1 MRTENAETTMA
12 NAEET
17 TEKGDNA
24 NHDSNASLGNSTNP
38 GNSATATT
46 AHATT
51 ETKRKTMNRLVY
63 ILLAATMLTLAACDS
78 NVMYN
83 ENRRINEQGWNMD
96 DSLVFNLEADD
107 TNSTYLCC
115 LDIRNRND
123 YPYSNIYFFITTIYP
138 DGSVAADTNIEFVLA
153 ERDGRWLGK
162 ENGRY
167 VDGRYPFCYF
177 HFPQQGSYQFVVRH
191 AMRDTLLPGIKNVGM
206 HIERTE

>member
-1 MRTENAETTMA
+1 MA

-83 ENRRINEQGWNMD
+83 ENKRINEQGWNMD

>member
-1 MRTENAETTMA
+1 
-12 NAEET
+12 
-17 TEKGDNA
+17 
-24 NHDSNASLGNSTNP
+24 
-38 GNSATATT
+38 
-46 AHATT
+46 
-51 ETKRKTMNRLVY
+51 
-63 ILLAATMLTLAACDS
+63 
-78 NVMYN
+78 
-83 ENRRINEQGWNMD
+83 MD
-96 DSLVFNLEADD
+96 DALVFNLEADD
-107 TNSTYLCC
+107 TSSTYLCC

-138 DGSVAADTNIEFVLA
+138 DGSIAADTNIEFRLA

-206 HIERTE
+206 HIERTEK

>member
-1 MRTENAETTMA
+1 MA
-12 NAEET
+12 NAEAR

>member
-1 MRTENAETTMA
+1 
-12 NAEET
+12 
-17 TEKGDNA
+17 
-24 NHDSNASLGNSTNP
+24 
-38 GNSATATT
+38 
-46 AHATT
+46 
-51 ETKRKTMNRLVY
+51 MNRLVY
-63 ILLAATMLTLAACDS
+63 ILLAASMLTLAACDS

>member
-1 MRTENAETTMA
+1 
-12 NAEET
+12 
-17 TEKGDNA
+17 
-24 NHDSNASLGNSTNP
+24 
-38 GNSATATT
+38 
-46 AHATT
+46 
-51 ETKRKTMNRLVY
+51 MNRLVY

-83 ENRRINEQGWNMD
+83 ENKRINEQGWNMD